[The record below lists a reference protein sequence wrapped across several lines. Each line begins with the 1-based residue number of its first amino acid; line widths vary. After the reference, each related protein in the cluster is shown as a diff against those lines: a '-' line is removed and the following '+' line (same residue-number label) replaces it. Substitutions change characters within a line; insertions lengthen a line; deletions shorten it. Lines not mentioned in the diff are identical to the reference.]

1 MLIKVLYKQLIYLM
15 GQSTV
20 LINSSM
26 TASDLTLDKVIDMIR
41 K

>member
-15 GQSTV
+15 GQSKV

-26 TASDLTLDKVIDMIR
+26 IVNDLTLDKVIDMIR